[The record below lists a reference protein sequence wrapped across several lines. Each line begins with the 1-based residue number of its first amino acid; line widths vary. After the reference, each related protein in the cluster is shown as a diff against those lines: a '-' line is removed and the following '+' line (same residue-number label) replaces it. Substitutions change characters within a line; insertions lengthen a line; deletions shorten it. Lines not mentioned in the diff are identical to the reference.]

1 MTDPDRGQPQYGEY
15 ATPEEQRAAIR
26 EPAPG
31 GAPVVAGAPAAPT
44 RRDAPADPHRP
55 AHAHGGS
62 AGHPLSRPTT
72 TAARP
77 PRRADRIIT
86 LLLLVYGLITV
97 ASAIPQLWHFAEFA
111 DAWMTLAG
119 IDGTFT
125 NIAQGEL
132 WGRIGVAVFV
142 IGWLVTA
149 GLSGLALSRGRLG
162 WWIPMVGAI
171 VSFIVVSVC
180 LTVPLLGDPAIMAH
194 FGA

>member
-31 GAPVVAGAPAAPT
+31 GAPVVAGAPAAPAGA
-44 RRDAPADPHRP
+44 DAPADPHRP
-55 AHAHGGS
+55 ADAHGGS
-62 AGHPLSRPTT
+62 AGHPLPRPTT

-162 WWIPMVGAI
+162 
-171 VSFIVVSVC
+171 
-180 LTVPLLGDPAIMAH
+180 
-194 FGA
+194 

>member
-31 GAPVVAGAPAAPT
+31 GAPVVAGAPAAPAGA
-44 RRDAPADPHRP
+44 DAPADPHRP
-55 AHAHGGS
+55 ADAHGGS
-62 AGHPLSRPTT
+62 AGHPLPRPTT

-86 LLLLVYGLITV
+86 LLLLMYGLITV

-194 FGA
+194 FGG